1 MILNL
6 WCSIYSK
13 ILLCIYIV
21 MITRN
26 SDLWS
31 WSTDHTSQGVMTISR
46 FNFPPQRSRCWKYLF
61 GILRNNYITGKFLTR
76 CIIIRKHIKPKS
88 FRHAFSAGSF
98 FLCLPVRAL
107 RKQQH
112 NLARK
117 GVSGPSIIRLWNSL
131 ALGLKV
137 ECRSFSFFLT

>member
-1 MILNL
+1 
-6 WCSIYSK
+6 
-13 ILLCIYIV
+13 
-21 MITRN
+21 
-26 SDLWS
+26 
-31 WSTDHTSQGVMTISR
+31 MTISR
-46 FNFPPQRSRCWKYLF
+46 FNFPPQRSRCLKYLF
-61 GILRNNYITGKFLTR
+61 GILRNNYITCKFLTR

-117 GVSGPSIIRLWNSL
+117 GVSGPSIIRLCPKQMDENL
-131 ALGLKV
+131 TENLLQHLKKMFRKKCLKYDIL
-137 ECRSFSFFLT
+137 ERKDLPK